1 MEETWKK
8 FVASL
13 RRERRAEA
21 RHLRM
26 AMGNLSIAAMR
37 MRAVQSAI
45 SWSIDQKASREE
57 IERSISQGTAHVF
70 DEVAMQVAE
79 LTPADNAIEAFTLP
93 EGEGV
98 AEALAELH
106 ALLEELQSRA
116 NRGADVHPKHKPE
129 VRKAVWDL
137 TGGRCAYCEIA
148 LKPDGC
154 DGGAFV
160 VEHVVPVSAGGPDNL
175 ANYVAACGAC
185 NSGKSNGHVL
195 DFIRKRMGKT
205 LPERHLAVVG
215 ADA

>member
-1 MEETWKK
+1 MEDAWTKLI
-8 FVASL
+8 VAM
-13 RRERRAEA
+13 RRERTAEA
-21 RHLRM
+21 RHLRQ
-26 AMGNLSIAAMR
+26 AMGDLSIAAMR
-37 MRAVQSAI
+37 MRAAQNNI

-57 IERSISQGTAHVF
+57 VERTISQGTASVF
-70 DEVAMQVAE
+70 DEIAMQIAA
-79 LTPADNAIEAFTLP
+79 LTPSDTAMEPFCLP
-93 EGEGV
+93 EGGTV
-98 AEALAELH
+98 AEALGELFSF
-106 ALLEELQSRA
+106 LEEVQARA

-205 LPERHLAVVG
+205 APERHLAVVG